1 VSDKLVRK
9 LSKIDISKILL
20 DKFPFFKSEFVLS
33 VKNVVVIAERIK
45 NGANYTTYEYIIL

>member
-1 VSDKLVRK
+1 MSDKLVRK